1 MSAPEWFTT
10 DWKKVFFAAE
20 RRLSPKL
27 EQLVRTDAA
36 LDALDVA
43 TGLTR
48 FAARTVTAFG
58 YGLVEPVGLPS
69 SRQVRRLHRSVEAM
83 VLRTSLPLHSPRP
96 LPVDG
101 PISSA
106 YLAA

>member
-1 MSAPEWFTT
+1 MSPPEWFTT
-10 DWKKVFFAAE
+10 DWKKAFFAAE

-36 LDALDVA
+36 LDALAVA

-58 YGLVEPVGLPS
+58 NVVVETVGLPS
-69 SRQVRRLHRSVEAM
+69 SRQVRRLQRSVDALER
-83 VLRTSLPLHSPRP
+83 RT
-96 LPVDG
+96 
-101 PISSA
+101 A
-106 YLAA
+106 

>member
-1 MSAPEWFTT
+1 MRAPEWCTT
-10 DWKKVFFAAE
+10 DWKKAFFAAE

-36 LDALDVA
+36 MDALAVA

-58 YGLVEPVGLPS
+58 NGVVETVGLPS
-69 SRQVRRLHRSVEAM
+69 SRQVRRLQRSVDALER
-83 VLRTSLPLHSPRP
+83 LTS
-96 LPVDG
+96 
-101 PISSA
+101 
-106 YLAA
+106 

>member
-10 DWKKVFFAAE
+10 DWKKAFFAAE

-36 LDALDVA
+36 LDALAVA

-48 FAARTVTAFG
+48 FAARTVTAIG
-58 YGLVEPVGLPS
+58 NGLVETVGLPS
-69 SRQVRRLHRSVEAM
+69 SRQVRRLQRSVDALE
-83 VLRTSLPLHSPRP
+83 RRSP
-96 LPVDG
+96 
-101 PISSA
+101 
-106 YLAA
+106 

>member
-10 DWKKVFFAAE
+10 DWKKAFFAAE

-36 LDALDVA
+36 LDALAVA

-48 FAARTVTAFG
+48 FAARTVSALG
-58 YGLVEPVGLPS
+58 NGLVETVGLPS
-69 SRQVRRLHRSVEAM
+69 SRQVRRLQRSVDALER
-83 VLRTSLPLHSPRP
+83 RTS
-96 LPVDG
+96 
-101 PISSA
+101 
-106 YLAA
+106 

>member
-10 DWKKVFFAAE
+10 DWKKAFFAAE

-36 LDALDVA
+36 LDALAVA

-58 YGLVEPVGLPS
+58 N
-69 SRQVRRLHRSVEAM
+69 VRRWSIRRGSRCGL
-83 VLRTSLPLHSPRP
+83 
-96 LPVDG
+96 
-101 PISSA
+101 SA
-106 YLAA
+106 

>member
-1 MSAPEWFTT
+1 MSAPDWFTT
-10 DWKKVFFAAE
+10 DWKKAFFAAE

-36 LDALDVA
+36 LDALAVA

-58 YGLVEPVGLPS
+58 NVVVETVGLPS
-69 SRQVRRLHRSVEAM
+69 SRQVRRLQRSVDALER
-83 VLRTSLPLHSPRP
+83 RT
-96 LPVDG
+96 
-101 PISSA
+101 A
-106 YLAA
+106 

>member
-20 RRLSPKL
+20 RRLSPML

-36 LDALDVA
+36 LDALAVA

-58 YGLVEPVGLPS
+58 NGFVESVGLPS
-69 SRQVRRLHRSVEAM
+69 SRQVRRLQRSVDA
-83 VLRTSLPLHSPRP
+83 LGQRTP
-96 LPVDG
+96 
-101 PISSA
+101 
-106 YLAA
+106 